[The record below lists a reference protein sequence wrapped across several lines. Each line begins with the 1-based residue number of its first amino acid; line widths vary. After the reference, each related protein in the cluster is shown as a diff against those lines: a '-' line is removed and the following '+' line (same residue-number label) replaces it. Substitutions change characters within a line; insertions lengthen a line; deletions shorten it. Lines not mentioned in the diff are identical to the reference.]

1 MKKILLILMAMFAF
15 GLQNVSAQNAP
26 LKIVTNNPD
35 FTIKVKRCAASGKTV
50 VLDLI
55 LNNVGTNDVEVTRIT
70 GGNYYSGLGAA
81 INSEAYDDEGNMYQS
96 KSFKVKVANRSEY
109 SSDDTG
115 KFNIPAGVPMRLSI
129 QIDGVPQSAESIARL
144 KLVVFCS
151 AWGLNEEKP
160 VRISNI
166 PIARD

>member
-55 LNNVGTNDVEVTRIT
+55 LNNVGTNDVEVYRIA
-70 GGNYYSGLGAA
+70 GGNYHGFEHKE
-81 INSEAYDDEGNMYQS
+81 NSEAYDDEGNMYQS

-144 KLVVFCS
+144 KLVVICN

-160 VRISNI
+160 VKISNI